1 VKMEKKIYQQ
11 LIDRETSLAVI
22 GLGYVG
28 LPIALEFAK
37 KINVI
42 GFDISQER
50 IDLMKNKIDPSNEL
64 ISNDFENC
72 SIKFT
77 SDLTVLKE
85 ASFFII
91 AVPTPI
97 DDANLPDLKP
107 LLAATR
113 TISKV
118 LKKGDYV
125 VYESTVYPGCT
136 EEDCIP
142 ILEEESGLRFKED
155 FKVGYSP
162 ERINPGDKVHT
173 LQNVIKV
180 VSGCCEESLQEIALT
195 YELVVKAGVHR
206 APTIKVAEAAKII
219 ENTQRDVNIALI
231 NELSIIFNK
240 LKINTFDV
248 LEAAGTKW
256 NFLKFS
262 PGLVGGHCIGV
273 DPYYLTHKAQQAG
286 YHSRVI
292 TSGRYVN
299 DSMGF
304 YIAKQTVKKVIAQGK
319 YIQEARA
326 LIMGATFKEDVSD
339 IRNTKVIDIVTE
351 LKSYQMAVDIVDPF
365 ASSEEMERE
374 YGISLL
380 KQPLNNYDA
389 IIVAVNHEEYL
400 TLHEDYFK
408 SLFKDGKGVFIDVK
422 GIYQSKIKDLEYWS
436 L

>member
-1 VKMEKKIYQQ
+1 MEKKIYQK

-77 SDLTVLKE
+77 SDLNVLKE

-118 LKKGDYV
+118 LKKGDYA

-162 ERINPGDKVHT
+162 ERINPGDKVHS
-173 LQNVIKV
+173 LQDVIKV

-206 APTIKVAEAAKII
+206 APSIKVAEAAKII

-240 LKINTFDV
+240 LKINTYDV

-319 YIQEARA
+319 HIQQARA

-351 LKSYQMAVDIVDPF
+351 LKSYQMAVDIVDPH

-374 YGISLL
+374 YGVSLL
-380 KQPLNNYDA
+380 KQPLTNYDA
-389 IIVAVNHEEYL
+389 IIVAVNHQEYL
-400 TLHEDYFK
+400 TLNEDYFK